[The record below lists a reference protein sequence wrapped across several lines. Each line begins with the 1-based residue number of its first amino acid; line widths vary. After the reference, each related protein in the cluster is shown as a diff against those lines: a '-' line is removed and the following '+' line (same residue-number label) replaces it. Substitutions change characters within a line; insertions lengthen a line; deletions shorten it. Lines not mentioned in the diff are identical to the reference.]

1 MNTRILTLQQDL
13 KALGF
18 DPGPLDGLMGK
29 RTKAAMRLFAQR
41 EGLEPTNPF
50 FYDRVHEE
58 ATENEQ
64 EIPASFDEDTDG
76 DGIPDH
82 EDALPAVPRTIDTV
96 APVIHRVKGK
106 LSSRKPDPR
115 DLTKRQ
121 RCEVHITDYYA
132 KESCV
137 SMKTNLYVSTK
148 AVYEVHPISA
158 VIIKNYSDLYHI
170 EVEGVTK
177 ERRVVIEKGRTY
189 TRPVMVWSEEREALL
204 EMAVVY
210 TAELFRAQGQ
220 EIEFI
225 THRQTY
231 YARTIDPEIEIA
243 QALYRICAK
252 HGLCAILIISGAQG
266 KARRSGIR
274 RGAVR
279 WVSSS
284 L

>member
-29 RTKAAMRLFAQR
+29 RTRAAMKAFAQR
-41 EGLEPTNPF
+41 EGLDPTNPL
-50 FYDRVHEE
+50 FYERVHEE
-58 ATENEQ
+58 ATESEQ

-96 APVIHRVKGK
+96 APIIHRVKGK
-106 LSSRKPDPR
+106 LSNRKPDPR

-121 RCEVHITDYYA
+121 RCQIHITDYWA

-148 AVYEVHPISA
+148 AAYEVHPIGA

-177 ERRVVIEKGRTY
+177 ERRVVVEKGRTY
-189 TRPVMVWSEEREALL
+189 TRPVMVWTEEREEIL

-210 TAELFRAQGQ
+210 TAELFRAQGI

-231 YARTIDPEIEIA
+231 KRPIDPEIEIA

-252 HGLCAILIISGAQG
+252 HGLWCNFDYVRGSGQSAALWYPAG
-266 KARRSGIR
+266 CGAL
-274 RGAVR
+274 RG
-279 WVSSS
+279 
-284 L
+284 